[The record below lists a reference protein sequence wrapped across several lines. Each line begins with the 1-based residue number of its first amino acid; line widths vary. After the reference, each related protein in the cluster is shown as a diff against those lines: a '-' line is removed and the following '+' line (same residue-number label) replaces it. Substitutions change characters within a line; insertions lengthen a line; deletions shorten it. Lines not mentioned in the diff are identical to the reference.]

1 MVVWLCLHVV
11 LKLTLIHF
19 QLNSIYTVG
28 LNKTLSF
35 SYASFAVLHVM
46 DFAYSSLSFLITWRF
61 ELAIYESSH
70 LEIKSN

>member
-1 MVVWLCLHVV
+1 MVVLACCT
-11 LKLTLIHF
+11 KAYLIHF
-19 QLNSIYTVG
+19 QLNSIHTVG

-46 DFAYSSLSFLITWRF
+46 DFAYSILSFLITWLF